1 MEKRIQH
8 ILSESNPETLG
19 CKTYAPLQPSLPPNS
34 AGLPRI
40 RYSNVALL
48 LVYIMA
54 SALVLFFYFTS
65 VSSVGL
71 GSTEY
76 LTYRHHIDCRDYK
89 DALSKTFLFYEA
101 QRSGKLPES
110 QRVKWRND
118 SGLRDGQSVHVDL
131 SGGYHDAGDNVKFGF
146 PLAYSITLLAWSV
159 VEYSEF
165 LEKAEEL
172 QHARD
177 AIRWGTDYLLK
188 AHTGPFEL
196 WVQVGDANAD
206 HMCWERPEDMDTPR
220 TAYKVDKEHP
230 GSDVAAETAAA
241 LAASSLVFQASDPDY
256 SKRLI
261 ESAVQLFEFAD
272 TYRGRYSDSVPAA
285 CPFYCS
291 YSGYNDELLWG
302 ATWLYKATNKDTYLY
317 YILDGAADF
326 GGYRSYSTSTWTLDW
341 DNKFAGAQILLAQM
355 YMTGNRN
362 FRQQKNWADKFMCST
377 LPDLPTTEITLTP
390 GGLLYT
396 KPASNFQ
403 YVTSTAYLLSVY
415 AKYLRTIR
423 SHLYCGSIPVSPYQ
437 LTGFAKQQVDYIL
450 GTNPSNMSYMIGFG
464 KKFPKR
470 IHHRASSIPSVQAH
484 PANISCRD
492 GWTFFAETT
501 GNPNQLTGALV
512 GGPDIFDVYQDA
524 RWNFEQSEPTNYI
537 NAPLVGLLAELYGI
551 NEVHCKILKDEETGE
566 QAQVTIYVADE
577 SLSNT

>member
-1 MEKRIQH
+1 MFMLRFFL
-8 ILSESNPETLG
+8 LSHGIDLFGDCMPKHGPGVPRFRSSNIT
-19 CKTYAPLQPSLPPNS
+19 
-34 AGLPRI
+34 
-40 RYSNVALL
+40 LL
-48 LVYIMA
+48 LVYVMA

-65 VSSVGL
+65 ISSVAL
-71 GSTEY
+71 GTPEY
-76 LTYRHHIDCRDYK
+76 LTYRHHVDCRDYK

-101 QRSGKLPES
+101 QRSGKLPET

-118 SGLRDGQSVHVDL
+118 SGLTDGHSVNHDL

-146 PLAYSITLLAWSV
+146 PMAFSITLLSWSV
-159 VEYSEF
+159 MEYSEF

-188 AHTGPFEL
+188 AHTGPYEL

-220 TAYKVDKEHP
+220 TAYKVDKDHP

-241 LAASSLVFQASDPDY
+241 LAASSIVFEESDPEY
-256 SKRLI
+256 SKRLLD
-261 ESAVQLFEFAD
+261 SAVQLFEFAD

-302 ATWLYKATNKDTYLY
+302 ATWLYKATKKEMYMY
-317 YILDGAADF
+317 YILNGAAEF
-326 GGYRSYSTSTWTLDW
+326 GVYKSYSSGTWTLDW
-341 DNKFAGAQILLAQM
+341 DNKFVGVQVLLAQM
-355 YMTGNRN
+355 YMTGDRN
-362 FRQQKNWADKFMCST
+362 FRYQKRWADKFICSS
-377 LPDLPTTEITLTP
+377 LPDLPTSEITLTP
-390 GGLLYT
+390 GGLLYI

-403 YVTSTAYLLSVY
+403 YVTSSAFLLSVY
-415 AKYLRTIR
+415 AKYLRATSSR
-423 SHLYCGSIPVSPYQ
+423 LYCGNIPVSSYQ
-437 LTGFAKQQVDYIL
+437 LTGFAKEQVDYIL
-450 GTNPSNMSYMIGFG
+450 GTNPHNMSYMIGYG
-464 KKFPKR
+464 TKFPER
-470 IHHRASSIPSVQAH
+470 LHHRASSIPSVHVH

-501 GNPNQLTGALV
+501 ENPNQLTGALV

-537 NAPLVGLLAELYGI
+537 NAPLVGLLADLYGI
-551 NEVHCKILKDEETGE
+551 NEPQCKRQNGGESGEPPETTTYMEDEN
-566 QAQVTIYVADE
+566 
-577 SLSNT
+577 LSNT